1 MIGGKKQVK
10 CPVPITR
17 TSVSWGSTSKR
28 SGNAN
33 NSHVCPP
40 NEREGT
46 RINRHSHSLS
56 RFLVPFSK
64 PTVWPRFRIHR
75 SVNRRPT
82 VYAVDRF

>member
-33 NSHVCPP
+33 NSHVCPRTNAKARGQTAILIP
-40 NEREGT
+40 
-46 RINRHSHSLS
+46 SLAFSS
-56 RFLVPFSK
+56 RSA
-64 PTVWPRFRIHR
+64 
-75 SVNRRPT
+75 NRRCGRAF
-82 VYAVDRF
+82 VYTGLQVDGPPFVW